1 MNDLSRRQFLK
12 FGASVGAAAS
22 IAGLAG
28 CQGDGV
34 GDSASS
40 DSSSSNDTIEL
51 TYWYCWTDKIKENN
65 EERIQEFNDTVGKEK
80 GIHVTAESQGSYDD
94 LNAKLKSAFVAGEAP
109 DVCVMVIN
117 STKVFADGGMIQ
129 PIDDFVSTDDLND
142 FWPGLMDNCKVDG
155 KLYGVPYLRSTPV
168 LYYNKT
174 LFDKVGLDS
183 SAAPATW
190 DDMVKASDAL
200 ASAGVKG
207 YGFYADSWEL
217 EAFAFCNGGTLWG
230 DGILGT
236 DATFAEQPALD
247 MARWFQDNVKS
258 HNFTFIGGSNAS
270 DSLDSNAA
278 NQQVG
283 MWVSSTADLT
293 HIRSLA
299 EQGNYE
305 VGVGFIP
312 KNVQNKVPTG
322 GCNLV
327 MCGNIDGERRNA
339 AAELINFMTS
349 ADAAVKNHL
358 KTGYLLTRQSA
369 ADDSRIKEAYA
380 EVPEYQVALD
390 QLQYAV
396 GDCMNPGFDEASK
409 IYTDTFEGIM
419 NSAEDPSSALK
430 SAQDKATAV
439 LSQNA

>member
-94 LNAKLKSAFVAGEAP
+94 LNAKLESAFVAGEAP

-217 EAFAFCNGGTLWG
+217 EAFAFCNGGTLWS

>member
-142 FWPGLMDNCKVDG
+142 FWPGLMDNCNVDG

-190 DDMVKASDAL
+190 DDRVKASDAL

>member
-1 MNDLSRRQFLK
+1 
-12 FGASVGAAAS
+12 
-22 IAGLAG
+22 
-28 CQGDGV
+28 
-34 GDSASS
+34 
-40 DSSSSNDTIEL
+40 
-51 TYWYCWTDKIKENN
+51 
-65 EERIQEFNDTVGKEK
+65 
-80 GIHVTAESQGSYDD
+80 
-94 LNAKLKSAFVAGEAP
+94 
-109 DVCVMVIN
+109 
-117 STKVFADGGMIQ
+117 
-129 PIDDFVSTDDLND
+129 
-142 FWPGLMDNCKVDG
+142 
-155 KLYGVPYLRSTPV
+155 
-168 LYYNKT
+168 
-174 LFDKVGLDS
+174 
-183 SAAPATW
+183 
-190 DDMVKASDAL
+190 
-200 ASAGVKG
+200 
-207 YGFYADSWEL
+207 
-217 EAFAFCNGGTLWG
+217 
-230 DGILGT
+230 
-236 DATFAEQPALD
+236 

-409 IYTDTFEGIM
+409 IYTDTVEGVM
-419 NSAEDPSSALK
+419 NTTDDPSSALK
-430 SAQDKATAV
+430 AAQDKATAI